1 MAKKHRS
8 ISRLPRFKR
17 RAVVKAAVAGLSGFV
32 IGGLLPGGKNPAQA
46 QVVVGAVGRITKD
59 ASPTVELV
67 QFSTPP
73 RTSTARPFA
82 DLNYL
87 LHRGDG
93 TARVFACDSR
103 GKLLSINTGTG
114 SATLAL
120 DLKKTRG
127 ANFPTPSQQMGL
139 RSVAFHPDFARS
151 GRLGY
156 RKLYTAHTETAASRA
171 ASVPLFAM
179 APTTPVDHHN
189 VITEWKVSVTN
200 RDLVD
205 PNSRREV
212 LRIAQHRTDHSTD
225 TILFNPTAKAGQA
238 DYGKLYIG
246 TGDGGNTPDHP
257 DMYNHAQDPN
267 RALGKILR
275 IDPLPQSGGRRYGV
289 PPDNPRFVNRP
300 DWLPE
305 IWAIGFRH
313 PQNLSFDRL
322 TGVLYNTDIGQ
333 FWIEEVNIIVAGGN
347 YGWPLR
353 EGTFV
358 TDRNDETKLYEL
370 PADDGTYGYI
380 YPVAQYDHGEGVDD
394 SGKLIAKGK
403 LAITGGFVYRGTAIP
418 GLDGH
423 YIFGDLVNGRIFHVP
438 VSELHLGSQATIK
451 ELTLTRNKVPVT
463 LQQLVGTTDRVD
475 MRFGMSENGS
485 IYVMTKQDGK
495 IRRFAAG

>member
-103 GKLLSINTGTG
+103 GKLWSINTGTG

-179 APTTPVDHHN
+179 APTTP
-189 VITEWKVSVTN
+189 
-200 RDLVD
+200 
-205 PNSRREV
+205 
-212 LRIAQHRTDHSTD
+212 
-225 TILFNPTAKAGQA
+225 
-238 DYGKLYIG
+238 
-246 TGDGGNTPDHP
+246 
-257 DMYNHAQDPN
+257 
-267 RALGKILR
+267 
-275 IDPLPQSGGRRYGV
+275 
-289 PPDNPRFVNRP
+289 
-300 DWLPE
+300 
-305 IWAIGFRH
+305 
-313 PQNLSFDRL
+313 
-322 TGVLYNTDIGQ
+322 
-333 FWIEEVNIIVAGGN
+333 
-347 YGWPLR
+347 
-353 EGTFV
+353 
-358 TDRNDETKLYEL
+358 
-370 PADDGTYGYI
+370 
-380 YPVAQYDHGEGVDD
+380 
-394 SGKLIAKGK
+394 
-403 LAITGGFVYRGTAIP
+403 
-418 GLDGH
+418 
-423 YIFGDLVNGRIFHVP
+423 
-438 VSELHLGSQATIK
+438 
-451 ELTLTRNKVPVT
+451 
-463 LQQLVGTTDRVD
+463 
-475 MRFGMSENGS
+475 
-485 IYVMTKQDGK
+485 
-495 IRRFAAG
+495 